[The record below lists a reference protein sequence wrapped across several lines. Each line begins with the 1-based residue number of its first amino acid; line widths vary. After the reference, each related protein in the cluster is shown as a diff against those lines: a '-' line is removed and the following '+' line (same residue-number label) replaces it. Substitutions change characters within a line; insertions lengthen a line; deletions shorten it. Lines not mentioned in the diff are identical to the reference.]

1 MLPEGRVDVTT
12 ALAPHR
18 DRQGAARARQA
29 VLASRDRFWQPAD
42 LQLGPSTVHH
52 LLGDLEDRG
61 ELRRIRRGLYWRGMK
76 TPLGMAPPSPERLV
90 EALTPGAGVG
100 PAGLSAANALRLS
113 TQVPRR
119 AQIAVPN
126 RAPSDAGAVMFVSR
140 AARTGRAATRLTPTE
155 VAMLE
160 VLADWPTLVEVEP
173 AQATRQLTELLR
185 SGTVRAE
192 RLADAATTEPG
203 QTRARLRAL
212 LTAAGRSDLADR
224 VPAADRRTESA
235 ALATLVFA

>member
-1 MLPEGRVDVTT
+1 MT
-12 ALAPHR
+12 AVLAPHR

-29 VLASRDRFWQPAD
+29 VLASRDRFWQPSD
-42 LQLGPSTVHH
+42 LRLSPSTVHH

-119 AQIAVPN
+119 AQIAVPD
-126 RAPSDAGAVMFVSR
+126 RAPSDAGAVTFVSR
-140 AARTGRAATRLTPTE
+140 ASRTGRAATRLTSAE
-155 VAMLE
+155 VALLE

>member
-1 MLPEGRVDVTT
+1 MTT

-29 VLASRDRFWQPAD
+29 VLASRDRFWQPSD
-42 LQLGPSTVHH
+42 LQLSPSTVHH

-61 ELRRIRRGLYWRGMK
+61 ELRRIRRGLYWRGTK

-119 AQIAVPN
+119 AQIAVPD

-160 VLADWPTLVEVEP
+160 VLDDWPALVEVEL

-185 SGTVRAE
+185 SGIVRAE

-235 ALATLVFA
+235 ALATLAFA